1 MFVGVLA
8 GRILDAGHLRP
19 LLISGSVIQVFGMFM
34 TSLSTEY
41 WQVLLAQ
48 GICAGLGSGLLGLTS
63 VAVIP
68 LYFERRKMLATG
80 IAATGSSLGLFVLLW
95 DIVRRG

>member
-1 MFVGVLA
+1 MGMLA
-8 GRILDAGHLRP
+8 GRVLDEGYLKP
-19 LLISGSVIQVFGMFM
+19 LLIGGGVVQVFGMFM

-63 VAVIP
+63 VAIIP
-68 LYFERRKMLATG
+68 LYFERKRMLATG
-80 IAATGSSLGLFVLLW
+80 IAATGSSLGLFGRLRVYY
-95 DIVRRG
+95 VHR